1 MPLRS
6 SPPSCSSTSAHTPV
20 HFPLILA
27 DNSRS
32 SYAVDPQWQRKFSII
47 WAAGLAIAVLGSAPH
62 IVRSLRNGRLFR
74 GLITGVSESPK
85 GYTPPG
91 SNDVTPASSKRR
103 VGAVIEWAWAWTLW
117 TIPGVELDLGQST
130 SFFAFQSIISSVLLC
145 SDGHRGLPRPAH
157 CLYLNAS
164 SSPYQPQPR
173 RRVSGPKFP
182 SFLSLSA
189 SSIQVSSRWL
199 SSPSSSSS
207 ERRTRSSH

>member
-1 MPLRS
+1 MFCLAQPNSTRRNSEITEALLGLDRTSTSSSLSS
-6 SPPSCSSTSAHTPV
+6 SPLLAPPSENILWLVCASDSCHVRLWCPSGHPHPAAAVQVRIYPSI
-20 HFPLILA
+20 PLFLA
-27 DNSRS
+27 DNNCS

-130 SFFAFQSIISSVLLC
+130 SFFAF
-145 SDGHRGLPRPAH
+145 
-157 CLYLNAS
+157 
-164 SSPYQPQPR
+164 
-173 RRVSGPKFP
+173 
-182 SFLSLSA
+182 
-189 SSIQVSSRWL
+189 
-199 SSPSSSSS
+199 
-207 ERRTRSSH
+207 